1 MILNIIKKTILFFL
15 PIFIFTACI
24 PKDVE
29 VYQQEDELLNCIKLT
44 GKLAEL
50 MNTNNEIND
59 HTGMEN
65 SSLVLW
71 YFSPPVGVINQV
83 RASEGRDKIDER
95 FDYLVKLKY
104 RQGCKFTD
112 KEIAFSK
119 LQGKGRFSEDLEK
132 WNNDLEKL
140 RDEYRNKQVGLK

>member
-1 MILNIIKKTILFFL
+1 MILSIIKKNILIFL
-15 PIFIFTACI
+15 SIFIFAACV

-50 MNTNNEIND
+50 MNTNNEINE
-59 HTGMEN
+59 HTGIEDT
-65 SSLVLW
+65 SLILW
-71 YFSPPVGVINQV
+71 YFSPLGGVLNQV
-83 RASEGRDKIDER
+83 KASEGRDKIDDR
-95 FDYLVKLKY
+95 FAYLVKLKH
-104 RQGCKFTD
+104 RQGCGFTD

-132 WNNDLEKL
+132 WNGDLEKL
-140 RDEYRNKQVGLK
+140 RNEYKNKQMGLK

>member
-1 MILNIIKKTILFFL
+1 MILSIIKKTILLFL
-15 PIFIFTACI
+15 PIFILTACI

-50 MNTNNEIND
+50 MNTNNEINEN
-59 HTGMEN
+59 TGLEDR
-65 SSLVLW
+65 SLFLW
-71 YFSPPVGVINQV
+71 YLSPLGGVINQV
-83 RASEGRDKIDER
+83 QASEGRDKVDER
-95 FDYLVKLKY
+95 FDYLVKLKH
-104 RQGCKFTD
+104 RQGCGFTD

-119 LQGKGRFSEDLEK
+119 LQGKGRFYEDLEK

-140 RDEYRNKQVGLK
+140 REEYRNKQIGLK